1 MTASTFRLSA
11 LSAALLS
18 TAPAWAIGF
27 GDIVL
32 HSRIGEPLRAEVPIT
47 AEADESLETTCFS
60 LAPMNGSDLPVIS
73 SAKTRLVREGDRYRL
88 HITGSKPVS
97 EPIFLIGL
105 RAGCGI
111 DLQRD
116 YVLTPAEPLALP
128 GPPPAAATTHG
139 GTRSRGAAIQEW
151 RASEGDTLESIAET
165 LVPNNLVQQRR
176 MLAALKRSNPQLSGR
191 PALADGTAVL
201 IPDVRQR
208 IVAERDTQPTQET
221 KPRSEPPPPPPPP
234 PPPKAAEP
242 VAKAKT
248 GGVDRVVLG
257 APPAEIK
264 SGEKAL
270 PPRGSK
276 AELDERMLKVEAT
289 IQALNTQIEA
299 LDKALALTAEA
310 LALQQKLQ
318 AAQAAARRSGERR
331 LAGNP
336 AQRRGRRHHRRRPRP
351 SPAAPARTPAER

>member
-165 LVPNNLVQQRR
+165 LARHIEESASDNPRPWLMLLDLYRR
-176 MLAALKRSNPQLSGR
+176 GGLSGEYTR
-191 PALADGTAVL
+191 LLPGLRQKFNLQAPDWQDLQTPATGLRSLEDYAHVASRITALWGTQECMDYLYQLVHDNRDGQRSGFPLEVVEEIVL
-201 IPDVRQR
+201 LLLVLEAGYGLQRQR
-208 IVAERDTQPTQET
+208 
-221 KPRSEPPPPPPPP
+221 
-234 PPPKAAEP
+234 
-242 VAKAKT
+242 
-248 GGVDRVVLG
+248 
-257 APPAEIK
+257 
-264 SGEKAL
+264 
-270 PPRGSK
+270 
-276 AELDERMLKVEAT
+276 
-289 IQALNTQIEA
+289 
-299 LDKALALTAEA
+299 
-310 LALQQKLQ
+310 
-318 AAQAAARRSGERR
+318 
-331 LAGNP
+331 
-336 AQRRGRRHHRRRPRP
+336 
-351 SPAAPARTPAER
+351 

>member
-221 KPRSEPPPPPPPP
+221 KPRSEPPPPPASS
-234 PPPKAAEP
+234 AA
-242 VAKAKT
+242 
-248 GGVDRVVLG
+248 
-257 APPAEIK
+257 
-264 SGEKAL
+264 
-270 PPRGSK
+270 
-276 AELDERMLKVEAT
+276 
-289 IQALNTQIEA
+289 TQ
-299 LDKALALTAEA
+299 
-310 LALQQKLQ
+310 
-318 AAQAAARRSGERR
+318 
-331 LAGNP
+331 
-336 AQRRGRRHHRRRPRP
+336 GRRTRGEGEDRRRRPRRTRCATRGNQVRREGL
-351 SPAAPARTPAER
+351 AAPGQQGRTRRAHAQGGSNDPGA

>member
-1 MTASTFRLSA
+1 VTASTFRLSA

-128 GPPPAAATTHG
+128 GPPPAAAPPM
-139 GTRSRGAAIQEW
+139 AA
-151 RASEGDTLESIAET
+151 RA
-165 LVPNNLVQQRR
+165 
-176 MLAALKRSNPQLSGR
+176 
-191 PALADGTAVL
+191 
-201 IPDVRQR
+201 
-208 IVAERDTQPTQET
+208 
-221 KPRSEPPPPPPPP
+221 
-234 PPPKAAEP
+234 
-242 VAKAKT
+242 
-248 GGVDRVVLG
+248 
-257 APPAEIK
+257 
-264 SGEKAL
+264 
-270 PPRGSK
+270 
-276 AELDERMLKVEAT
+276 
-289 IQALNTQIEA
+289 
-299 LDKALALTAEA
+299 
-310 LALQQKLQ
+310 
-318 AAQAAARRSGERR
+318 AAARRSRSGARAKATPSKA
-331 LAGNP
+331 LPKPWFPTTWCSNG
-336 AQRRGRRHHRRRPRP
+336 GCWPR
-351 SPAAPARTPAER
+351 SSAAIRN